1 MRQLRK
7 TFICIVAASACATG
21 IQFAPKSSPLFQ
33 TTSASASAPPL
44 VINTSDRA
52 AILAAYSTE
61 FNRAEPPMQWTGD
74 VASCKPGTT
83 SEAYQQSVLQRVNWY
98 RAMAGVAHVPYLS
111 ELNAQQQASTLI
123 QVATGSLSHY
133 PPTSSPCWTQTGYDG
148 AASSNISGGNHG
160 VNAISSQLRDA
171 GSNNAIVGHRWWL
184 LHPMLKTVTS
194 GDIPASAGKWSGN
207 SLNVTSTYSS
217 PPSAPRD
224 GFVAWPPPGY
234 VPDDVVYPRWSV
246 MAYGYGTVATPDF
259 TNATVTV
266 SGPDGPLSV
275 SYDHKGSGRIVFTP
289 SGFASAPI
297 QVTTDT
303 TYSVN
308 VSGVTGGSA
317 NSYSYQVIVTPFNR
331 APVPSESPTQ
341 SATITSCSLAG
352 EEILYMFYTDVE
364 GDKAATSLVEGEGD
378 TDNALFIVGRSLS
391 NGVILVAANDLDPTR
406 LSYSVRYRL
415 TDSGG
420 ASTDKIMS
428 FSIADASA
436 STTICPVRS
445 AEATNINNTSMSV
458 AWAKPTTGPTPT
470 AYQVTSY
477 NPWASCKATAPQAQ
491 CTLSNLKKGTR
502 YSFSIIGTIG
512 SKQSPVRTLIATTSS
527 DNSVATTT
535 IPYNSAAA
543 TRIIRGV
550 IKRNTTM
557 KFSKWTV
564 LPIGKRTFALTGPC
578 SISTRALT
586 VKAPRTK
593 GSCKVTITGQKGT
606 SKKVVVLKLTVK

>member
-1 MRQLRK
+1 MRQIRK
-7 TFICIVAASACATG
+7 TITCIILTSTCAAAV
-21 IQFAPKSSPLFQ
+21 QLAPQSSLFQ
-33 TTSASASAPPL
+33 TSSASASAPPL

-52 AILAAYSTE
+52 AVLAAFSTE
-61 FNRAEPPMQWTGD
+61 FNRAEPSMQWTGD
-74 VASCKPGTT
+74 IASCQPGTT

-98 RAMAGVAHVPYLS
+98 RAMAGVANVSYLS

-133 PPTSSPCWTQTGYDG
+133 PPTSSPCWTGAGYDG
-148 AASSNISGGNHG
+148 AKSSNLSLGNHG

-171 GSNNAIVGHRWWL
+171 GSNNATVGHRWWL

-207 SLNVTSTYSS
+207 SLNVTSTYST
-217 PPSAPRD
+217 PPSAARD

-266 SGPDGPLSV
+266 TGPNGPLSV

-303 TYSVN
+303 NYSVN
-308 VSGVTGGSA
+308 VSGVTGSSA
-317 NSYSYQVIVTPFNR
+317 NAYSYQVTITPFNR
-331 APVPSESPTQ
+331 APIPSESPTQ
-341 SATITSCSLAG
+341 AATITSCSLAG
-352 EEILYMFYTDVE
+352 QEILYMYYTDVE
-364 GDKAATSLVEGEGD
+364 GDKATTSLVEGEGD
-378 TDNALFIVGRSLS
+378 TDNALFTVGRSLS

-406 LSYSVRYRL
+406 FSYSVRYRL

-428 FSIADASA
+428 FSIADASV
-436 STTICPVRS
+436 STTICPVTS
-445 AEATNINNTSMSV
+445 AEATSISNTSMVIS
-458 AWAKPTTGPTPT
+458 WAKPTTGPAPT

-477 NPWASCKATAPQAQ
+477 NPWASCKVTAPQTQ
-491 CTLSNLKKGTR
+491 CTLSNLKKAAR
-502 YSFSIIGTIG
+502 YSFSIIGTMG
-512 SKQSPVRTLIATTSS
+512 SKQSPARTLIATTSS
-527 DNSVATTT
+527 DNAVATT
-535 IPYNSAAA
+535 IAPKNNAAA

-557 KFSKWTV
+557 KLSKWTV
-564 LPIGKRTFALTGPC
+564 LPIGKRTFALTGLC
-578 SISTRALT
+578 SISTKALT

-593 GSCKVTITGQKGT
+593 GSCKVTITAQKGT
-606 SKKVVVLKLTVK
+606 SKKVVILKLTVK

>member
-21 IQFAPKSSPLFQ
+21 IQFAPKSSPLLH
-33 TTSASASAPPL
+33 TPAVSASAAPL

-52 AILAAYSTE
+52 AVLSAFSTE

-74 VASCKPGTT
+74 IASCKPGTT
-83 SEAYQQSVLQRVNWY
+83 SEKYQQSILQRANWY
-98 RAMAGVAHVPYLS
+98 RAMAGVANVPYLS

-133 PPTSSPCWTQTGYDG
+133 PPTSSPCWTQSGNDG
-148 AASSNISGGNHG
+148 AKSSNLALVVHG
-160 VNAISSQLRDA
+160 VNAISAYVEDP
-171 GSNNAIVGHRWWL
+171 GSKNTFVGHRWWL

-194 GDIPASAGKWSGN
+194 GDIPASAGKSSGN
-207 SLNVTSTYSS
+207 SLNVTSIYSS
-217 PPSAPRD
+217 PPSAARD

-331 APVPSESPTQ
+331 APVPNESPTQ
-341 SATITSCSLAG
+341 SATITSCALAG
-352 EEILYMFYTDVE
+352 EEILYMFYTDIE

-378 TDNALFIVGRSLS
+378 TDNALFIVGKSLS
-391 NGVILVAANDLDPTR
+391 NGVILVAANDLDPAR

-458 AWAKPTTGPTPT
+458 TWAKPTTGPTPT

-477 NPWASCKATAPQAQ
+477 NPWASCKATAPQTQ

-502 YSFSIIGTIG
+502 YSLSIIGTIG
-512 SKQSPVRTLIATTSS
+512 SKQSPARKLIATTSS
-527 DNSVATTT
+527 DSAVATTI
-535 IPYNSAAA
+535 IPNNSSAA
-543 TRIIRGV
+543 TRNIRGV
-550 IKRNTTM
+550 ITRNTTM
-557 KFSKWTV
+557 KLSKWTM
-564 LPIGKRTFALTGPC
+564 LPAGKRTFALTGRC